1 MSTTINLFPVPISIF
16 ESPELPVDTMDFIKN
31 KLEYMPWQSK
41 ENHYL
46 DISKSFQVLDDFK
59 EFSQLKENTLKTAS
73 TYWRDILYVDQSL
86 DIKIKHSWITRHRP
100 GQYNR
105 RHIHNNCVFILTT
118 YLDTYENC
126 GNLVFFKNTH
136 YLNLFPAI
144 LDIEYHTTNTI
155 NCKEYSIVPENNMTV
170 CFPSH
175 LEHEAKVNNSTHNRY
190 CLTVDFFIQGTAND
204 SGRGFQAEFN

>member
-31 KLEYMPWQSK
+31 KLEYMPWHSK

-46 DISKSFQVLDDFK
+46 DISKSFQVLTDCQ
-59 EFSQLKENTLKTAS
+59 ELAQLKANTINIAN
-73 TYWRDILYVDQSL
+73 TYWRDILCVDLSL
-86 DIKIKHSWITRHRP
+86 SISIKHSWITRHKP

-105 RHIHNNCVFILTT
+105 PHIHNNCVFVLTT

-126 GNLVFFKNTH
+126 GNLIFKKNTH
-136 YLNLFPAI
+136 YLYLFPAM
-144 LDIEYHTTNTI
+144 LDVEYHTTNLI
-155 NCKEYSIVPENNMTV
+155 NCKDYSITPKNNMTV

-175 LEHEAKVNNSTHNRY
+175 LEHEAEVNNSGQNRF
-190 CLTVDFFIQGTAND
+190 CLTADFFIRGTTNRA
-204 SGRGFQAEFN
+204 GRGFDTYFN